1 MKKQYAV
8 FGLGSFG
15 ESVAIELQKL
25 GCEVVAIDANM
36 ERVEAI
42 ANQVSYA
49 MKADIEDADF
59 IRSLGTRNLDGV
71 VVAASDNMEAS
82 IMATLV
88 CKEIGVP
95 YVMAKAKNEL
105 HATVLEKIG
114 ADSVIFPEKEMGM
127 RVARNLMSANFT
139 DWIALSPDYSL
150 VETEVPEKW
159 VGRTLLELDVRKTY
173 DVIVVGI
180 KMGDKVEVNPDPK
193 EQLKEGECS
202 DFDWIKSGIGSYTV
216 EEWRKTNEFDFSG
229 SGQQHPVWL
238 EQVVI

>member
-95 YVMAKAKNEL
+95 YVMATAIW
-105 HATVLEKIG
+105 KI
-114 ADSVIFPEKEMGM
+114 AYFIFHGK
-127 RVARNLMSANFT
+127 SAPKGTKFSRTYFQSNPNF
-139 DWIALSPDYSL
+139 
-150 VETEVPEKW
+150 
-159 VGRTLLELDVRKTY
+159 RK
-173 DVIVVGI
+173 
-180 KMGDKVEVNPDPK
+180 
-193 EQLKEGECS
+193 L
-202 DFDWIKSGIGSYTV
+202 F
-216 EEWRKTNEFDFSG
+216 
-229 SGQQHPVWL
+229 
-238 EQVVI
+238 

>member
-105 HATVLEKIG
+105 HATVLKKIG

-193 EQLKEGECS
+193 ELLKEGNVL
-202 DFDWIKSGIGSYTV
+202 ILIGS
-216 EEWRKTNEFDFSG
+216 NLA
-229 SGQQHPVWL
+229 L
-238 EQVVI
+238 EAIQ

>member
-95 YVMAKAKNEL
+95 YVMAK
-105 HATVLEKIG
+105 
-114 ADSVIFPEKEMGM
+114 M
-127 RVARNLMSANFT
+127 NFMQQCLRKSEQ
-139 DWIALSPDYSL
+139 I
-150 VETEVPEKW
+150 
-159 VGRTLLELDVRKTY
+159 LLFFRKKRWEC
-173 DVIVVGI
+173 VWQGI
-180 KMGDKVEVNPDPK
+180 
-193 EQLKEGECS
+193 
-202 DFDWIKSGIGSYTV
+202 
-216 EEWRKTNEFDFSG
+216 
-229 SGQQHPVWL
+229 
-238 EQVVI
+238 

>member
-71 VVAASDNMEAS
+71 VVAVSDNMDCLLYTS
-82 IMATLV
+82 PSPRDRRRSRKPT
-88 CKEIGVP
+88 
-95 YVMAKAKNEL
+95 
-105 HATVLEKIG
+105 
-114 ADSVIFPEKEMGM
+114 
-127 RVARNLMSANFT
+127 SA
-139 DWIALSPDYSL
+139 
-150 VETEVPEKW
+150 
-159 VGRTLLELDVRKTY
+159 
-173 DVIVVGI
+173 
-180 KMGDKVEVNPDPK
+180 
-193 EQLKEGECS
+193 
-202 DFDWIKSGIGSYTV
+202 
-216 EEWRKTNEFDFSG
+216 
-229 SGQQHPVWL
+229 
-238 EQVVI
+238 

>member
-114 ADSVIFPEKEMGM
+114 ADSVM
-127 RVARNLMSANFT
+127 RVAMNLMSANFT

-159 VGRTLLELDVRKTY
+159 VGRTLLELDVRKSY

-193 EQLKEGECS
+193 EQLKEGNVL
-202 DFDWIKSGIGSYTV
+202 ILIGS
-216 EEWRKTNEFDFSG
+216 N
-229 SGQQHPVWL
+229 QAL
-238 EQVVI
+238 EAIQ

>member
-95 YVMAKAKNEL
+95 YVMAKAKMNFMQQCLRKSEQIL
-105 HATVLEKIG
+105 LFFRKKRWE
-114 ADSVIFPEKEMGM
+114 
-127 RVARNLMSANFT
+127 RV
-139 DWIALSPDYSL
+139 WQ
-150 VETEVPEKW
+150 
-159 VGRTLLELDVRKTY
+159 
-173 DVIVVGI
+173 GI
-180 KMGDKVEVNPDPK
+180 
-193 EQLKEGECS
+193 
-202 DFDWIKSGIGSYTV
+202 
-216 EEWRKTNEFDFSG
+216 
-229 SGQQHPVWL
+229 
-238 EQVVI
+238 

>member
-1 MKKQYAV
+1 M
-8 FGLGSFG
+8 
-15 ESVAIELQKL
+15 
-25 GCEVVAIDANM
+25 
-36 ERVEAI
+36 
-42 ANQVSYA
+42 
-49 MKADIEDADF
+49 
-59 IRSLGTRNLDGV
+59 
-71 VVAASDNMEAS
+71 VAASDNMEAS

-193 EQLKEGECS
+193 EQLKEGNVL
-202 DFDWIKSGIGSYTV
+202 ILIGA
-216 EEWRKTNEFDFSG
+216 N
-229 SGQQHPVWL
+229 QAL
-238 EQVVI
+238 EAIQ

>member
-127 RVARNLMSANFT
+127 RKFN
-139 DWIALSPDYSL
+139 
-150 VETEVPEKW
+150 PEK
-159 VGRTLLELDVRKTY
+159 GRPYRY
-173 DVIVVGI
+173 DT
-180 KMGDKVEVNPDPK
+180 NPDNAQKVAPSN
-193 EQLKEGECS
+193 ESRTQVAVNSEG
-202 DFDWIKSGIGSYTV
+202 
-216 EEWRKTNEFDFSG
+216 KTNEATKNLKEPLRK
-229 SGQQHPVWL
+229 GQTAPKDTAQQQQQEKP
-238 EQVVI
+238 QKKNNKGMKM

>member
-59 IRSLGTRNLDGV
+59 IR
-71 VVAASDNMEAS
+71 
-82 IMATLV
+82 
-88 CKEIGVP
+88 KEIGVP

-105 HATVLEKIG
+105 HATVLKKIG
-114 ADSVIFPEKEMGM
+114 ADSIIFPEKEMGT

-193 EQLKEGECS
+193 EQLKEGNVL
-202 DFDWIKSGIGSYTV
+202 ILIGS
-216 EEWRKTNEFDFSG
+216 NQS
-229 SGQQHPVWL
+229 L
-238 EQVVI
+238 EAIQ